1 MSDFFKNLFSAVSQ
15 EDQTQQTKKQS
26 AQPTPPALVSGTDG
40 GGKQGG
46 AFFQG
51 LFDLGN
57 SLTTE
62 QPGGTMGAD
71 GGNFDQE
78 VLQVEEGVVGDGMF
92 NIESFVD
99 KLGNWEGTKDHTD
112 QIGKF
117 TYGYGVL
124 PDTAKA
130 LGINYDKNS
139 DRRANALQ
147 VYAKLNDKIK
157 KENPEIDFDKLG
169 NNVATAV
176 FSTYINL
183 GSFKN
188 AGTLAGKLAS
198 GDIQGAADALFLY
211 KNVREADGLK
221 ASKGLVARRAKEY
234 NLFLRSMGKES
245 GFVRSVSLEGEK
257 ASPVFVLKDESG
269 KELKRI
275 PSKYP
280 LANGNSFKAV
290 SIESPIKVAKADPDE
305 EFLSKAEK
313 ITKASQA

>member
-1 MSDFFKNLFSAVSQ
+1 MADFLKTLVEKMTGSPASAETSQ
-15 EDQTQQTKKQS
+15 PLPSPVKSEQSKQTSTG
-26 AQPTPPALVSGTDG
+26 SG
-40 GGKQGG
+40 
-46 AFFQG
+46 FFQK
-51 LFDLGN
+51 FTDLAN
-57 SLTTE
+57 SLTPE
-62 QPGGTMGAD
+62 PQDATMGA
-71 GGNFDQE
+71 GGDQNQE
-78 VLQVEEGVVGDGMF
+78 IIQVEEGVVGDGMF
-92 NIESFVD
+92 NVESFVD
-99 KLGNWEGTKDHTD
+99 KLGDWEGTKDHTD

-124 PDTAKA
+124 PETAKA
-130 LGINYDKNS
+130 LGVTYDKNS
-139 DRRANALQ
+139 DRRENALQ
-147 VYAKLNDKIK
+147 VYQKLNEKIK

-198 GDIQGAADALFLY
+198 GDIEGAADSLFLY
-211 KNVREADGLK
+211 KNVREGADLK

-245 GFVRSVSLEGEK
+245 GFVRTVSVEGDRN
-257 ASPVFVLKDESG
+257 SPIFVLKDESG
-269 KELKRI
+269 KEIRKVA
-275 PSKYP
+275 SKYP
-280 LANGNSFKAV
+280 LASGNSLKSV
-290 SIESPIKVAKADPDE
+290 SIDSPIKVAKADPDE